1 MCCVCVCVCV
11 LVLTHVNN
19 RSLHNRHHKDSA
31 LLFPE
36 LFSKKVSSY
45 TFHSRQY
52 YAYSTM
58 RILLLYIETAFG
70 GLNLCKLNLA
80 LYV

>member
-1 MCCVCVCVCV
+1 MFTSMCQLRVVCV
-11 LVLTHVNN
+11 LVLTRVNN

-45 TFHSRQY
+45 TFHTRQ
-52 YAYSTM
+52 
-58 RILLLYIETAFG
+58 LLYIQYNENTST
-70 GLNLCKLNLA
+70 
-80 LYV
+80 VQ